1 MEELKN
7 ILLNL
12 KEKKY
17 NALQL
22 ASVFKKLEK
31 KYNVFASDIS
41 DLYFNINKRAVK

>member
-1 MEELKN
+1 MKELKN

-22 ASVFKKLEK
+22 ANIFKKLEK
-31 KYNVFASDIS
+31 TRKNYLQTKKLVI
-41 DLYFNINKRAVK
+41 YY